1 MVLETVWMS
10 VEGVHSLVD
19 GLWVVRL
26 VIQLHALGVSL
37 NKPLISFVKRLA
49 LPSPTAN
56 PGNIIPHF
64 ASMQNPKF
72 QKCSAMHGMSACT
85 LCSRLRKNRSYD
97 EI

>member
-10 VEGVHSLVD
+10 VEGAHSLVD

-37 NKPLISFVKRLA
+37 SEPHIRFALGLA
-49 LPSPTAN
+49 LPSYTTN

-64 ASMQNPKF
+64 ASM
-72 QKCSAMHGMSACT
+72 
-85 LCSRLRKNRSYD
+85 
-97 EI
+97 